1 MLRLIGDPDSD
12 GTYLCR
18 PALQAELLNSI
29 DQLPGKRDR
38 KLIYAKR

>member
-18 PALQAELLNSI
+18 PALQN
-29 DQLPGKRDR
+29 RDSV
-38 KLIYAKR
+38 KDLKG